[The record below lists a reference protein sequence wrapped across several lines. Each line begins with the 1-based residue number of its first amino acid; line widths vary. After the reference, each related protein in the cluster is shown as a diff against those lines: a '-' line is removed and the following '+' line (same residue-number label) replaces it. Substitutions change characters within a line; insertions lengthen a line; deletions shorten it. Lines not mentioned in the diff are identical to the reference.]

1 MIQGRA
7 SIDAGCT
14 VSELPYSWEQLDA
27 SKVNWYPPSFF
38 PFGASFCTPKE
49 KDPSAPPYDE
59 AVKDPVMLGPNI
71 TGQLAPYDSTAEAYT
86 GAFLFVGT
94 SNGVTS
100 NWREIRRGG
109 IDASRSSSLYGASA
123 TVQPPALELL
133 PCIKF

>member
-1 MIQGRA
+1 MHPSLPA
-7 SIDAGCT
+7 SGDR
-14 VSELPYSWEQLDA
+14 P
-27 SKVNWYPPSFF
+27 
-38 PFGASFCTPKE
+38 
-49 KDPSAPPYDE
+49 AP
-59 AVKDPVMLGPNI
+59 AVLPVMLGPNI

-86 GAFLFVGT
+86 GAFSFVGT

-100 NWREIRRGG
+100 NWREISRGG

>member
-1 MIQGRA
+1 MQGFRLNSTRLSIYGRCASRIKVCANARVSTIRA
-7 SIDAGCT
+7 SLT
-14 VSELPYSWEQLDA
+14 NVSVGRENDIVHVELVCILENTESTSY
-27 SKVNWYPPSFF
+27 V
-38 PFGASFCTPKE
+38 
-49 KDPSAPPYDE
+49 
-59 AVKDPVMLGPNI
+59 GPNI

-133 PCIKF
+133 PCIKI